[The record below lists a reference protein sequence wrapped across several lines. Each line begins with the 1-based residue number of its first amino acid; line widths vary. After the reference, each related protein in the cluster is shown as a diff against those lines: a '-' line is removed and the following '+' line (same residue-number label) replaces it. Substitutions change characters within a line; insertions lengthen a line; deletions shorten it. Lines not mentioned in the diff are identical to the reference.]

1 MTDAVTEKSTPI
13 AGVSLAAPGP
23 QERAGAL
30 PSASEQAQAAKD
42 RTLSSAAA
50 IALAQRTLEQ
60 VTAPGAVADHVA
72 ARTAGERLITH
83 LFDCAMPG
91 YRGWRWAVTLTRPPR
106 GRTATVCEMELL
118 PGEDALLA
126 PAWIPWADRLM
137 PSDVSRSDRLPKRE
151 TDERLEPGWEATGEE
166 EGDAVALD
174 ELDLG
179 RARVL
184 SPEGVKQAAQR
195 WYDGDHGPNADGV
208 RKAHAPCSTCGFL
221 LRLAGPM
228 RSMFGV
234 CANEWAADDGRVV
247 SLDHGCGAHS
257 ETDLP
262 DQGPE
267 WPVTPSRV
275 DEGRMEVIGTD
286 GVTLRNG
293 LTQVELA
300 AQEEQA
306 AEAKSIARKEI
317 AQKEKE
323 KAQATE
329 EEQVGSEPA
338 GGADEPGALEEDVPA
353 RDGRLTRTDRVTG
366 APEDAPARGGA
377 PAAPGESS
385 APGDASENDPATDA
399 GKGRPAAEPK
409 EPGTAEPAGAT
420 EPGEPGT
427 AEPAGAAEPGE
438 PGEPGT
444 AEPEP
449 AELRTAEASP
459 APVESFAPES
469 SNPEGEGSTGA
480 GVEPGPSEDPSIP
493 GEALTSAAP
502 DEAGLGAPDTAD
514 DTAEQSPTAEPRTA
528 RATGGPDANGA
539 GAAPPAVVPGAA
551 SEEGAQPDPE
561 EERRARAASARDA
574 VADLT
579 AELAARPAP
588 QERPSAPRT
597 LAELE
602 AILPQRD

>member
-1 MTDAVTEKSTPI
+1 M
-13 AGVSLAAPGP
+13 SLAAPGP

-399 GKGRPAAEPK
+399 GKGRPAAEP
-409 EPGTAEPAGAT
+409 
-420 EPGEPGT
+420 
-427 AEPAGAAEPGE
+427 
-438 PGEPGT
+438 GEPGT

-459 APVESFAPES
+459 APVESFAPGS

-480 GVEPGPSEDPSIP
+480 GVEPSPSEDPSIP

-514 DTAEQSPTAEPRTA
+514 HTAEQPPTAEPGTA

-551 SEEGAQPDPE
+551 SAEGARPDPE